1 MDPSVAR
8 ALSLLS
14 LRTAKIE
21 ASIAKI
27 QIVGDQHT
35 EGEELPGRYADM
47 FSEIAI
53 PPDVIS
59 GCPLLVNLYTSEAL
73 RLNSQCVG
81 TWPDEKQINKAL
93 CLFGGCTFSGG
104 EACEEIRMS
113 IIPELLERQVPFSL
127 TQTDAGV
134 EEPTKKIAD
143 LLRAAPSH
151 LIIDAQGGCNFVN
164 RVVTAYLLG
173 RGAGRVYTI
182 RRSPSTCNNDR
193 EIENVYG
200 PDRKHTNSER
210 NIECERLLL
219 LMSKSNENGVVE
231 ANEFPSFAGEKRG
244 FLPSVLNT
252 MPDALAQHAPQSTA
266 SRRQHWNEILDS
278 DEAVETD
285 MGYLLVC
292 AYLAGML
299 SPRARSHYH
308 PVPRDVIGM
317 ADEWCGRIK
326 TIILLTHALDISASQ
341 GNPRPE
347 AEVRSAFS
355 FFCKLLDTEN

>member
-27 QIVGDQHT
+27 QILGDEPA

-47 FSEIAI
+47 FSEIPI
-53 PPDVIS
+53 SPEVIR

-81 TWPDEKQINKAL
+81 TWPDEKQTNKAL

-113 IIPELLERQVPFSL
+113 IIPELLQRQVAFSL
-127 TQTDAGV
+127 TQTDAG
-134 EEPTKKIAD
+134 EDEPTEKITD
-143 LLRAAPSH
+143 LLRTAPSH

-164 RVVTAYLLG
+164 RVASAYLLG

-182 RRSPSTCNNDR
+182 RRSFPASNGDIK
-193 EIENVYG
+193 IENVYG
-200 PDRKHTNSER
+200 PDRKHTNGER
-210 NIECERLLL
+210 NLECDRLLL
-219 LMSKSNENGVVE
+219 IMSKSNENGVVE
-231 ANEFPSFAGEKRG
+231 SNEFSSFSGDKKG
-244 FLPSVLNT
+244 FLPAVLNT
-252 MPDALAQHAPQSTA
+252 MPDALAHHAPQSTA

-278 DEAVETD
+278 DEAIETD

-308 PVPRDVIGM
+308 PVPRDAIGM

-326 TIILLTHALDISASQ
+326 TIILLTHALDTSGLQ
-341 GNPRPE
+341 EKPRPE
-347 AEVRSAFS
+347 AAVRSAFS